1 MHAGS
6 ESASLKFSK
15 NITGTSPLF
24 PAFAYKHPLYI
35 SLTFSP
41 PQKMKRILIF
51 LAFTA
56 ITASS
61 SLFAQTQIDFR
72 SAGNGLW
79 SDSQIW
85 EKNESGVWLKPV
97 EGIYPGEQHNRDVN
111 VTVGNGSTITIG
123 KDEVVNIN
131 SLRINGGRVV
141 VEGTLI
147 IGPVTNDP
155 IAPDNISAIDSVIQT
170 PANPLTGDAP
180 QLLQNVPNPLAP
192 QFGYETTIKF
202 YLDKQYSKVRVT
214 IFDQLSHII
223 RNVFDEQNPASGWHT
238 VKVRLDGIQSGT
250 YPLVLELP
258 NTILRRMIMVL
269 R

>member
-1 MHAGS
+1 
-6 ESASLKFSK
+6 
-15 NITGTSPLF
+15 
-24 PAFAYKHPLYI
+24 
-35 SLTFSP
+35 
-41 PQKMKRILIF
+41 MKRIIIY
-51 LAFTA
+51 LALA
-56 ITASS
+56 AMAVSS
-61 SLFAQTQIDFR
+61 SLFAQTQTEFR
-72 SAGNGLW
+72 SAGIGLW

-85 EKNESGVWLKPV
+85 EKNEAGIWLKPV

-111 VTVGNGSTITIG
+111 VTIGNGSTITIG

-131 SLRINGGRVV
+131 SLCINGGRVV

-147 IGPVTNDP
+147 IGPVTNDLGDP
-155 IAPDNISAIDSVIQT
+155 TNTLLTDSVIQN
-170 PANPLTGDAP
+170 PANPIAGDAP

-202 YLDKQYSKVRVT
+202 YLDKQYSKARVT
-214 IFDQLSHII
+214 VFDQLAHII
-223 RNVFDEQNPASGWHT
+223 RKVFDEQSPSLGWHT